1 MKRTINYIVGEYGC
15 HSAKYCVVL
24 HEDHKI
30 IGNINFE
37 ERCTTEDAL
46 RARINQLQQPKST
59 SLLSEDL
66 MATRGVF
73 TNQTLGKEAKKVRN
87 TCAQPFS
94 RRSAVKFCPLTCSYG
109 LILKSRAGYQALVS
123 YTYRFI
129 FSIDWFWRSHATV
142 DLCLKHKHKS
152 RFSWCHGS
160 WAGPLHLPSC
170 WRTQAFPSYFKL
182 LNSLS
187 RIIKRLCSFY
197 IRYQNEKNMSH

>member
-1 MKRTINYIVGEYGC
+1 MYQLLHVSFIDQWFNHLASNAFFDRFSETEICFVLTLGEDTSDTSEEGFNLIKETINYIVGEYGC

-66 MATRGVF
+66 MATRGAF

-109 LILKSRAGYQALVS
+109 LILQSRAGYQALIS

-129 FSIDWFWRSHATV
+129 FSID
-142 DLCLKHKHKS
+142 
-152 RFSWCHGS
+152 
-160 WAGPLHLPSC
+160 
-170 WRTQAFPSYFKL
+170 
-182 LNSLS
+182 
-187 RIIKRLCSFY
+187 
-197 IRYQNEKNMSH
+197 